1 MRETNLV
8 YVAPIDGATVEDAL
22 PERTER
28 SSGLF
33 AWGMPRLRTRRFVL
47 ALLEAGFV
55 FVGLPLLAI
64 NSAGGLTIPLI
75 MMMMLS
81 STAIL
86 LSATKSFHWS
96 DLLPVEFWSEWRLM
110 VGCSAAFAL
119 IAFTVTSLYWPSQL
133 FSAPPE
139 IAVMLIGFPIL
150 TALPMELVYRA
161 LFFRRYGH
169 LIQGETAAIILG
181 AAATSLGYAVL
192 SGNIGGVIFGIALGG
207 VLGWAYLKTG
217 NFAVSVVLHW
227 AAAAALYLIGPG
239 IL

>member
-1 MRETNLV
+1 MYIT
-8 YVAPIDGATVEDAL
+8 PIDGALVENAL
-22 PERTER
+22 PERAER
-28 SSGLF
+28 SHGLY
-33 AWGMPRLRTRRFVL
+33 AWGMPRLRARRYVF
-47 ALLEAGFV
+47 ALFETGFV
-55 FVGLPLLAI
+55 FVGLPILAMQ
-64 NSAGGLTIPLI
+64 SSGGLTIPLI
-75 MMMMLS
+75 MMVMLS
-81 STAIL
+81 TTAIL

-110 VGCSAAFAL
+110 LGCSAAFAF
-119 IAFTVTSLYWPSQL
+119 IAFTITSLYWPTRL

-139 IAVMLIGFPIL
+139 IAVMLVVFPIL

-169 LIQGETAAIILG
+169 LIRGENTAILLG

-192 SGNIGGVIFGIALGG
+192 SYSIGGVIFGFALGG
-207 VLGWAYLKTG
+207 LLGWAYLRTG
-217 NFAVSVVLHW
+217 NFLVSIVLHW

>member
-1 MRETNLV
+1 M
-8 YVAPIDGATVEDAL
+8 YIAPIEGTLVEDAL
-22 PERTER
+22 PERAER
-28 SSGLF
+28 SDGLF
-33 AWGMPRLRTRRFVL
+33 AWGMPRLRARRYVL
-47 ALLEAGFV
+47 ALIETGFV
-55 FVGLPLLAI
+55 FLGLPLLAM
-64 NSAGGLTIPLI
+64 NSVGGLTIPLI
-75 MMMMLS
+75 MMVMLS

-96 DLLPVEFWSEWRLM
+96 DLLPVDFWSEWRLM
-110 VGCSAAFAL
+110 AGCGATFA
-119 IAFTVTSLYWPSQL
+119 IVAFTITSLYWPSHL

-139 IAVMLIGFPIL
+139 IAMMLVVFPIL
-150 TALPMELVYRA
+150 TAMPMELVYRA

-169 LIQGETAAIILG
+169 LIRSEAMAIVLG

-192 SGNIGGVIFGIALGG
+192 SGSTGGVVFGFALGG
-207 VLGWAYLKTG
+207 VLGWAYLRTG

>member
-1 MRETNLV
+1 MYIT
-8 YVAPIDGATVEDAL
+8 PIDGALMENAL
-22 PERTER
+22 PERAER
-28 SSGLF
+28 SHGLF
-33 AWGMPRLRTRRFVL
+33 AWGMPRLRARRYVL
-47 ALLEAGFV
+47 ALVETGFV
-55 FVGLPLLAI
+55 FLGLPLLAM

-75 MMMMLS
+75 MMLMLS

-96 DLLPVEFWSEWRLM
+96 DLLPVDFWSEWRLIAG
-110 VGCSAAFAL
+110 VSAAFAL
-119 IAFTVTSLYWPSQL
+119 IAFVVTSVYWPARL

-139 IAVMLIGFPIL
+139 IAIMLIAFPVL

-169 LIQGETAAIILG
+169 LIRGETTAIILG

-192 SGNIGGVIFGIALGG
+192 SGSVGGVIFGFALGG
-207 VLGWAYLKTG
+207 VLGWSYLRTG
-217 NFAVSVVLHW
+217 NFLVSIILHW
-227 AAAAALYLIGPG
+227 AAAASLYLIGPG